1 MSARLR
7 VPMKK
12 MFQATESIACIVF
25 RHTLYTITCTAWR
38 QSQTLYAL
46 ISTNWYDHGMKSA
59 ATATYA
65 SVSWVT
71 VESDQAGQRIDNFL
85 INLLKG
91 VPKSRI
97 YRILRKGE
105 VRVNKGRIK
114 PEYRLKGGDTI
125 RIPPIRVEDK
135 TTPKRPP
142 DSFLKQ
148 LDEAILFEDK
158 GLLVLNK
165 PSGMAV
171 HGGSGLSFGVI
182 EALRAARPDA
192 PYLELIHRLD
202 RDTSGCLLVAKKRS
216 YLRHLHEQIRTN
228 KIRKHYRAL
237 LCGCWQRGKHHENAP
252 LLKFTQSSGERMV
265 RVDEKGKDSHT
276 LFKLISSSRLA
287 SYMDIELFT
296 GRTHQIRVHAAHCG
310 HPVTGDDKYGDPA
323 CNRALK
329 ELGLKRLFLHAYRL
343 EFEHPGTQQPFDI
356 VAPLEQAL
364 ITTLERIENYK

>member
-1 MSARLR
+1 MNS
-7 VPMKK
+7 PP
-12 MFQATESIACIVF
+12 S
-25 RHTLYTITCTAWR
+25 
-38 QSQTLYAL
+38 S
-46 ISTNWYDHGMKSA
+46 
-59 ATATYA
+59 TYA
-65 SVSWVT
+65 AVSWVIIDQ
-71 VESDQAGQRIDNFL
+71 DQAGQRIDNFL

-91 VPKSRI
+91 VPKSRV

-105 VRVNKGRIK
+105 VRVNKGRVK
-114 PEYRLKGGDTI
+114 PEYRLKDGDTI
-125 RIPPIRVEDK
+125 RVPPIRIEEK
-135 TTPKRPP
+135 SAPKRPP

-148 LDEAILFEDK
+148 LEDAILHEDK
-158 GLLVLNK
+158 GLIVLNK

-216 YLRHLHEQIRTN
+216 YLRNLHEQIRTN
-228 KIRKHYRAL
+228 QIRKHYRAL
-237 LCGCWQRGKHHENAP
+237 VCGRWQKGKHHENAP

-265 RVDEKGKDSHT
+265 KVDDKGKPSHT
-276 LFKLISSSRLA
+276 LFKAISSANMA

-296 GRTHQIRVHAAHCG
+296 GRTHQIRVHATHCG
-310 HPVTGDDKYGDPA
+310 HPIAGDDKYGDPE

-329 ELGLKRLFLHAYRL
+329 ALGLKRLFLHAYRL

-356 VAPLEQAL
+356 VAPLEPAL
-364 ITTLERIENYK
+364 IDILERLESSK